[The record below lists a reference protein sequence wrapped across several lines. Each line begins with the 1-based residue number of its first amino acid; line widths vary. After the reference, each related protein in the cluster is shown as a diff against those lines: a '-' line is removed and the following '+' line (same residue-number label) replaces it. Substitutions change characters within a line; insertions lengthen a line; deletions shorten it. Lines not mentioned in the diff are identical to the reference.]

1 MKAFVFGLAHLCIL
15 NSCQHDTTS
24 EHSWE
29 LFVDGYTHRAMVPQ
43 LINICGIDLY
53 VVYMFFTS
61 CKLIYEFCPL
71 TAITE
76 NHWPN
81 LFVRFSILFSY
92 FLFISRLSI
101 LYVCEKD
108 SMANTSVN
116 CKGRAFL
123 NLYLVRNITELA
135 LVFIKDWIDFRGYPD
150 QSRSMVKYKIHNHY
164 NCDRLLLTYWSWENA
179 YRLV

>member
-1 MKAFVFGLAHLCIL
+1 MWYWFICCIYVFHFMQVNLWILSINCNYGKSLTQFVCEVFH
-15 NSCQHDTTS
+15 
-24 EHSWE
+24 
-29 LFVDGYTHRAMVPQ
+29 P
-43 LINICGIDLY
+43 
-53 VVYMFFTS
+53 
-61 CKLIYEFCPL
+61 
-71 TAITE
+71 
-76 NHWPN
+76 
-81 LFVRFSILFSY
+81 
-92 FLFISRLSI
+92 LFIFFVSRLSI

-123 NLYLVRNITELA
+123 NLCLVRNITELA

-164 NCDRLLLTYWSWENA
+164 NCDRLLLTYWSWENT